1 MKQLTL
7 AETLDVKE
15 LDLGA
20 SRWFRVDQERITGFA
35 EATEDRQWI
44 HVDEERARETDYG
57 STIAHGYLLMSL
69 LPNLFFELV
78 EFTDM
83 GMMINFGLDKVR
95 FIAPVPSGGEIQL
108 RSRLLSARKR
118 LGGVL
123 MRIRGEMFLRSTGR
137 RALVTEVLFLALP
150 AAKEEGEG
158 ASEGHPS

>member
-7 AETLDVKE
+7 EETLAAKD

-20 SRWFRVDQERITGFA
+20 SRWFRVDQERISGFA

-44 HVDEERARETDYG
+44 HIDEARARETEYG
-57 STIAHGYLLMSL
+57 GTIAHGYLLMSL

-95 FIAPVPSGGEIQL
+95 FVRPVPAGGEIQL
-108 RSRLLSARKR
+108 KSRLLSARKR

-123 MRIRGEMFLRSTGR
+123 MRIRGEMFLRSSGR

-150 AAKEEGEG
+150 AKHGEEGG
-158 ASEGHPS
+158 LNPS

>member
-1 MKQLTL
+1 MKRLTL
-7 AETLDVKE
+7 AETLEVKD
-15 LDLGA
+15 LDLGS
-20 SRWFRVDQERITGFA
+20 SRWFRVNQERITGFA

-44 HVDEERARETDYG
+44 HIDEERARETEYG
-57 STIAHGYLLMSL
+57 GTIAHGYLMMSL

-95 FIAPVPSGGEIQL
+95 FVRPVPAGGEIQL
-108 RSRLLSARKR
+108 RSRLISARKR

-123 MRIRGEMFLRSTGR
+123 MRIRGEMYLRSTGK

-150 AAKEEGEG
+150 AKDSDEGG
-158 ASEGHPS
+158 LNPS